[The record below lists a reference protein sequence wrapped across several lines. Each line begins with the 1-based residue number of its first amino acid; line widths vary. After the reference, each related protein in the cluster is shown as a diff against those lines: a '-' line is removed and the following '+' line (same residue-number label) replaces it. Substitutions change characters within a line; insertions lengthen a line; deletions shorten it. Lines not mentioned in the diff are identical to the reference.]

1 MVKYSLRAKYLGA
14 NPGNICYFQ
23 GTRET
28 KAESLLINC
37 SDGILRETISGVTED
52 TTKVVSE
59 DEGNIV
65 SIEDIVCLEGVFSK
79 GIAKRGYPYSILMS
93 KQNTLCISNYSP
105 YPKTG

>member
-1 MVKYSLRAKYLGA
+1 M
-14 NPGNICYFQ
+14 
-23 GTRET
+23 
-28 KAESLLINC
+28 
-37 SDGILRETISGVTED
+37 
-52 TTKVVSE
+52 VSE